1 MPSNSQYKI
10 GSNHPVVAVNPD
22 GTVAGYFDFIRDAAI
37 KSGVSRHSISFSC
50 RRGTACK
57 GFRWYYEED
66 FRKIYE
72 EQRMDELKF
81 TPDPNHEI
89 GTGHFRKGH
98 KLNNGFH
105 KWSKERQERR
115 RQLSRENCLRLIN
128 NPDSNFGPH
137 RKSPPGICK
146 KVIALE
152 TGEVYYSVAE
162 CARKNGVGLSA
173 LFASLRRGTRCGG
186 KKYMFYSVYE
196 EVNKRLKEKGVI

>member
-1 MPSNSQYKI
+1 MENGNVVKRIS
-10 GSNHPVVAVNPD
+10 HPVVAVNPN
-22 GTVAGYFDFIRDAAI
+22 GTVAGYFSSIKEAAV
-37 KSGVSRHSISFSC
+37 KSGRGRHAISLSC
-50 RRGTACK
+50 RKGSICK
-57 GFRWYYEED
+57 GFKWYYEKD
-66 FRKIYE
+66 FRKLYK

-81 TPDPNHEI
+81 SPDPNREKDS
-89 GTGHFRKGH
+89 GHYCKGH
-98 KLNNGFH
+98 KQYKRFQD
-105 KWSKERQERR
+105 WPKELQEKRR
-115 RQLSRENCLRLIN
+115 VISRESCLRLIN
-128 NPDSNFGPH
+128 DPDSNFGPH

-186 KKYMFYSVYE
+186 KKYMFYSVYK